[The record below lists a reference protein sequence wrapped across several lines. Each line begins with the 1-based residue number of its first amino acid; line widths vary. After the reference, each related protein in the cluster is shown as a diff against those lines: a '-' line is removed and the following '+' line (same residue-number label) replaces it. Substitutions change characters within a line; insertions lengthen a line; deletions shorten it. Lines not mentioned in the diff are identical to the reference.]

1 MGRRRT
7 IPRGPS
13 GMEIMRAKSELQNKI
28 DKKVSS
34 EVPQVKHEKVPARS
48 SGTGGHWS
56 LKSPMLVEEICDRIT
71 KGESL
76 THICKD
82 DRMPAIQTVMSWVAK
97 DPDFR
102 ERYYAAKEAQAD
114 FFSEE
119 IIDIADDSTSD
130 IMQGF
135 DRKGK
140 PIPMVNYENVK
151 RSELRIK
158 ARQWLMERVK
168 FSRFNEKVLVA
179 QQEAQNPAIPNLSG
193 ATIQIVLPDNGR
205 KVIDV
210 GAD

>member
-7 IPRGPS
+7 IPKGPS
-13 GMEIMRAKSELQNKI
+13 GMEIMRAKSDLQRKI
-28 DKKVSS
+28 DERVSS
-34 EVPQVKHEKVPARS
+34 EVQK
-48 SGTGGHWS
+48 
-56 LKSPMLVEEICDRIT
+56 CDRTPMPVFHAPNTKKTEPILNEIFARIA
-71 KGESL
+71 KGETL
-76 THICKD
+76 THICKEEGMPSAVTFMQWIQYD
-82 DRMPAIQTVMSWVAK
+82 DDV
-97 DPDFR
+97 R
-102 ERYYAAKEAQAD
+102 ERYYRAKEVQAEY
-114 FFSEE
+114 FSEE
-119 IIDIADDSTSD
+119 ILDIADDSTSD

-158 ARQWLMERVK
+158 ARQWLMERVR
-168 FSRFNEKVLVA
+168 STRFNEKVLVA

-210 GAD
+210 GAE

>member
-1 MGRRRT
+1 MGRRRS
-7 IPRGPS
+7 IPKGPTA
-13 GMEIMRAKSELQNKI
+13 MEILRAKNELQSKI
-28 DKKVSS
+28 NERVKA
-34 EVPQVKHEKVPARS
+34 ETVPRKHERVPAKS
-48 SGTGGHWS
+48 DGSGGHWS
-56 LKSPMLVEEICDRIT
+56 LKSPSLVDEIMNRIA
-71 KGESL
+71 KGETL

-82 DRMPAIQTVMSWVAK
+82 ENMPNIYQFMRWISTDDELRA
-97 DPDFR
+97 
-102 ERYYAAKEAQAD
+102 RYYRAKEVQAD

-119 IIDIADDSTSD
+119 ILDIADDSVSD
-130 IMQGF
+130 IMMGF

-168 FSRFNEKVLVA
+168 SGRFNEKVLVA
-179 QQEAQNPAIPNLSG
+179 QQESQNPVMPSLSG

-210 GAD
+210 GAV